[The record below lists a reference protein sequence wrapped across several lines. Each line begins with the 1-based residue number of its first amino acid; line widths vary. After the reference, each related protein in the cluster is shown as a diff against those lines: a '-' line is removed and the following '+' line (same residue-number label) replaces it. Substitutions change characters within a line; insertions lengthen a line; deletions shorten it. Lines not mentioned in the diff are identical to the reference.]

1 MPFGVFS
8 CSTHLPARLFH
19 KNPSKSQQNARP
31 GRFDFQ
37 YLCYNLGRQIF
48 PKTLGTQQNERGFT
62 YMIGTFDTK
71 TTDIR
76 YRDIAEYA
84 TMAMLVQIM
93 PDLKKQGI
101 AATPSLMQEF
111 RDKWTRDGV
120 PMDFTHM
127 KAKPSDF
134 IRLLRSTGAT
144 SFGKLDEYPS
154 LEKGVADM
162 WVKCKDEY
170 DMMAEQGNFLHTVTD
185 PDIRKNILDGAKE
198 PMRKAF
204 FIHKGQSARALNP
217 GEAVTFYDRT
227 NPDFS
232 YRAAVTAPKAER
244 NGFNKVDVAAP
255 NAEIPPEQEPIAGE
269 QLLGW
274 YGGTGDGG
282 QTYRGLSHILGA
294 YITKADAELVAKN
307 IDENQLFDSSLAEN
321 SVELLKHM
329 RSNGYDFSVRENGNP
344 NQIEVRMNAGENI
357 NVRIFDPEANGSYI
371 GRVYDAYNSYYFNVM
386 GSKSVKDSTKFQAAD
401 SIALLD
407 YVTGHKTGKVIKSVS
422 RDSSRVQL
430 DGVDRQKSLQVQPIP
445 GRYRS
450 LVFEGKDEAAEYIQT
465 AIAEAT
471 VIVND
476 EFKVEAMQALI
487 DEGLDNEDIM
497 ITGPEFQA
505 KLEELYSN
513 DDIIREAQERAA
525 IMALH
530 SEDGGL
536 EHLESVK
543 NSIVGDYENGFNPA
557 FVIDHMQQTGR
568 GNERDAMMSALKTV
582 QYDLDK
588 IKGHDF
594 SVNTMKERL
603 ITFDPES
610 AKGIDEI
617 DHPMLKQALKTVQG
631 TLKSGGFVGEEGKFG
646 TKPDVKIDENGV
658 IRWEGSRRTGS
669 KKQDQMWQTVSGEI
683 GQVMVPD
690 ENGVIA
696 TQFQGGGNYGIVP
709 GYTGYFSFE
718 GDYEDRMNR
727 FRAKGFEQHLN
738 EQLRAKV
745 THQMTRPF
753 YDSIQSIPSTLDASG
768 INGLYHG
775 DVYGKRIDLDFME
788 TNQLDAET
796 KKAILQTLSNRVRFD
811 NQFSDYA
818 TTSAETAANREF
830 GDDADESAF
839 SYWKVA
845 GETNMRVLNEDIENY
860 ADTTMT
866 GTGKTQGLIWY
877 LTDGAEVNKDGSVT
891 PSKGI
896 LQEDGTYAPDKT
908 ALQKLP
914 YFDKKSYNAWDR
926 NQMSSN
932 QLMTALRVDENV
944 NTALMSF
951 GGWTFDDSYA
961 VSKEFAERNKIF
973 GHKPN
978 QESMNVLEQVMR
990 DSALGEPTEQLD
1002 ALMQETGMV
1011 WSKEV
1016 IAEGRAVLE
1025 AHDGPTGMFDSN
1037 EFNTFLEEHGRF
1049 RPLQRGDKLSD
1060 FGGNKGTIGIVIDR
1074 HMDPEEAKAQGLDKE
1089 VRFMNANPDLD
1100 VVSAPYSMLSRHNAG
1115 VVKELMDG
1123 EVRDLVDPDT
1133 GETFEAAMGQ
1143 LNIIVTDM
1151 KVDDK
1156 THAYTREDVL
1166 EGKGR
1171 KASGQ
1176 LAWALQSKQANGIL
1190 DEIYGRND
1198 SAWSTYREYLIAT
1211 GLDMK
1216 ADGTIMKE
1224 YTPHADEQRHHFAHD
1239 SGLDSGEFL
1248 EQIKDQGGFLDV
1260 PFNVEF
1266 KNGKETDS
1274 IPVLSASLR
1283 QNVEL
1288 VDGSM
1293 RRSDFTN
1300 HYVNIYDAIGDYKA
1314 ADSDE
1319 AKEKAKAKAQDH
1331 FDKIQS
1337 TIIDRQFDGGHN
1349 GKHSFIRDKIM
1360 GKRMAHSAT
1369 GVAVVDPRLE
1379 IGQAGMNQDM
1389 MDALDAKEGDVVMA
1403 FRDPVWRDGAIRAMT
1418 VVKDES
1424 VHGIAINPIADKSHD
1439 MDFDGDTMGIM
1450 KFDSKA
1456 ANQDLV
1462 EKFSHWANMI
1472 DKGSGKDELYFQS
1485 GMDLA
1490 SAEAKAEKL
1499 GDDSPKKLYEKVKA
1513 NASST
1518 NPKVLK
1524 QAQRDLTEYS
1534 HKLFREHGFGG
1545 DFVSFKDNESVF
1557 NSFKQMVD
1565 NGAKGSPKKLE
1576 DYMQYHTGQ
1585 KTEHDAREIQYATGV
1600 KSDDTGLAGAFSQK
1614 LVSIMRNQDIT
1625 AALESMYPLTQGTLQ
1640 IKHDADHARTVNEI
1654 LTDDMNKTF
1663 RGKDANNP
1671 KRKLTPRSFK
1681 SQLSDILENKMKV
1694 DVNETFIDSVTE
1706 TLTRDGQIMPLK
1718 DAMAHKGSPMDR
1730 VAYGGGYE
1738 ELKKLAIRG
1747 ESLLEGEQ
1755 NKRFAPFSMREA
1767 TEQTKLVKRDTQR
1780 VVQPLPQPEKSAS
1793 VAQEESFE
1801 DAGIAL

>member
-1 MPFGVFS
+1 
-8 CSTHLPARLFH
+8 
-19 KNPSKSQQNARP
+19 
-31 GRFDFQ
+31 
-37 YLCYNLGRQIF
+37 
-48 PKTLGTQQNERGFT
+48 
-62 YMIGTFDTK
+62 MIGTFDK
-71 TTDIR
+71 QTTDTR

-84 TMAMLVQIM
+84 SMYMLAQTM

-101 AATPSLMQEF
+101 TVTPALMQEL
-111 RDKWTRDGV
+111 RDKWDRDGE

-127 KAKPSDF
+127 KARPSDF
-134 IRLLRSTGAT
+134 VRLLRSTGAT
-144 SFGKLDEYPS
+144 TFGPLDEYPT
-154 LEKGVADM
+154 LEDGVKNM
-162 WVKCKDEY
+162 WVKCRDEY
-170 DMMAEQGNFLHTVTD
+170 DKRAQEGNYLHVITD
-185 PDIRKNILDGAKE
+185 PAIRNNILSGSKE

-204 FIHKGQSARALNP
+204 FIHKGKSARELNP
-217 GEAVTFYDRT
+217 GDSVTFYDRNDEAFRFQAT
-227 NPDFS
+227 VTEATAEKEERAGFNQ
-232 YRAAVTAPKAER
+232 AAVQNP
-244 NGFNKVDVAAP
+244 NGSQKQSEPVSEDQTI
-255 NAEIPPEQEPIAGE
+255 IPGEP
-269 QLLGW
+269 LLGW
-274 YGGTGDGG
+274 YGGKLDGRD
-282 QTYRGLSHILGA
+282 YRGLSHYMGA
-294 YITKADAELVAKN
+294 YLTKADAELVAKN
-307 IDENQLFDSSLAEN
+307 IDANQLFDSELAEN

-329 RSNGYDFSVRENGNP
+329 RSNGYDFNVRENGNP

-357 NVRIFDPEANGSYI
+357 NVRVFDPEANGSYI
-371 GRVYDAYNSYYFNVM
+371 GRVYDAYNAYYFNVM
-386 GSKSVKDSTKFQAAD
+386 GSKAVKENTKFEAGD

-407 YVTGHKTGKVIKSVS
+407 YVTGNRTGKIVKSVS

-430 DGVDRQKSLQVQPIP
+430 DGVDRQKSLQVQPIK

-450 LVFEGKDEAAEYIQT
+450 IVFEGPTEAEEYIQT
-465 AIAEAT
+465 AIADAT
-471 VIVND
+471 AVVND
-476 EFKVEAMQALI
+476 EFKMEELQALI
-487 DEGLDNEDIM
+487 DSGLDNDDVL

-505 KLEELYSN
+505 ELEQLYSS

-525 IMALH
+525 RMAIH
-530 SEDGGL
+530 SEAGGL
-536 EHLESVK
+536 DFLETVRD
-543 NSIVGDYENGFNPA
+543 SIAGNYERGFNPA

-568 GNERDAMMSALKTV
+568 GNERDAMMAALKIV
-582 QYDLDK
+582 KYDLDK
-588 IKGHDF
+588 IQGNDF
-594 SVNTMKERL
+594 AVNAMKERL
-603 ITFDPES
+603 IAFNPET
-610 AKGIDEI
+610 AKSIDELE
-617 DHPMLKQALKTVQG
+617 HPMLKQALTTVQD
-631 TLKSGGFVGEEGKFG
+631 TLKSGGFVGEDGFG
-646 TKPDVKIDENGV
+646 SNPDVKIDENGI
-658 IRWEGSRRTGS
+658 IRWEGNRRTGS
-669 KKQDQMWQTVSGEI
+669 KKQDQMWEKINGEI

-696 TQFQGGGNYGIVP
+696 TQFQGGSNYGIVP

-718 GDYEDRMNR
+718 GDYDDRMNR
-727 FRAKGFEQHLN
+727 FRAKGFDQHLN

-753 YDSIQSIPSTLDASG
+753 DASLGTIPTVLDASG

-775 DVYGKRIDLDFME
+775 DVYGKRIELDFME
-788 TNQLDAET
+788 TNQLNEET
-796 KKAILQTLSNRVRFD
+796 KQAILKTLSSRVRFD

-818 TTSAETAANREF
+818 TTSAETAANRDYGNE
-830 GDDADESAF
+830 DDMSAF

-845 GETNMRVLNEDIENY
+845 GETNMRVLDKDIENY

-877 LTDGAEVNKDGSVT
+877 LTDGAEVNEDGSVT

-914 YFDKKSYNAWDR
+914 YFDKKSFNAWDR
-926 NQMSSN
+926 NQMAAN
-932 QLMTALRVDENV
+932 QLMTALKVDENV
-944 NTALMSF
+944 NTALMAF

-961 VSKEFAERNKIF
+961 VSKEFADRNKVF

-978 QESMNVLEQVMR
+978 ERSMF
-990 DSALGEPTEQLD
+990 QLD
-1002 ALMQETGMV
+1002 ETIRYLNDFENITKEEVLAGTGMM
-1011 WSKEV
+1011 WSDDVLKEGATLR
-1016 IAEGRAVLE
+1016 AETLAEDRTERAK
-1025 AHDGPTGMFDSN
+1025 ARDAYQS
-1037 EFNTFLEEHGRF
+1037 FLEEHGRF

-1074 HMDPEEAKAQGLDKE
+1074 HMNPDEAKRQGLDKE
-1089 VRFMNANPDLD
+1089 VRFMKANPDLD

-1123 EVRDLVDPDT
+1123 KTADLVDPDT
-1133 GETFEAAMGQ
+1133 GETFPSAMGQ

-1176 LAWALQSKQANGIL
+1176 LAWALQSKGANGIL

-1216 ADGTIMKE
+1216 ADGTILKG
-1224 YTPHADEQRHHFAHD
+1224 YTPHADEERHHFAHEAETD
-1239 SGLDSGEFL
+1239 SGAFLD
-1248 EQIKDQGGFLDV
+1248 QIKDQGGFLDV
-1260 PFNVEF
+1260 PFEMEF
-1266 KNGKETDS
+1266 KTGAKTNS

-1300 HYVNIYDAIGDYKA
+1300 HYANIYDAIGDYLA
-1314 ADSDE
+1314 ADTDE
-1319 AKEKAKAKAQDH
+1319 FKEKAQAKAQDH

-1360 GKRMAHSAT
+1360 GKRMTHSAT
-1369 GVAVVDPRLE
+1369 GVAVVDPRLN
-1379 IGQAGMNQDM
+1379 IGEAGMNQDM
-1389 MDALDAKEGDVVMA
+1389 MDALDAKEGDTVMM
-1403 FRDPVWRDGAIRAMT
+1403 FRDPVWRDGAIRAVK
-1418 VVKDES
+1418 VVKDDS
-1424 VHGIAINPIADKSHD
+1424 IHGVAFNPITDKSHD
-1439 MDFDGDTMGIM
+1439 GDFDGDSYGLI

-1456 ANQDLV
+1456 ANKDLV

-1472 DKGSGKDELYFQS
+1472 DKGPGKDELYFQT

-1499 GDDSPKKLYEKVKA
+1499 GDDTPKKLYKKA
-1513 NASST
+1513 QENAKSS
-1518 NPKVLK
+1518 NPKLLK
-1524 QAQRDLTEYS
+1524 QSQRDLNAYS

-1576 DYMQYHTGQ
+1576 DYQNYHTGK

-1663 RGKDANNP
+1663 RGKDVRKP
-1671 KRKLTPRSFK
+1671 KNKLTPNGFK
-1681 SQLSDILENKMKV
+1681 KQLSDIMENKMRV
-1694 DVNETFIDSVTE
+1694 DVNEKYIDAVTD
-1706 TLTRDGQIMPLK
+1706 TLTHNGQILPLK
-1718 DAMAHKGSPMDR
+1718 DAMAIKGSPMDR

-1738 ELKKLAIRG
+1738 ELKNLAEKG
-1747 ESLLEGEQ
+1747 ESLLQGEQ
-1755 NKRFAPFSMREA
+1755 NKRFAPFTMRAA
-1767 TEQTKLVKRDTQR
+1767 TEKTKLAKKDTQR
-1780 VVQPLPQPEKSAS
+1780 VVEQLKRPSEKTEGFDQSA
-1793 VAQEESFE
+1793 VVEE
-1801 DAGIAL
+1801 DAGVAL

>member
-1 MPFGVFS
+1 
-8 CSTHLPARLFH
+8 
-19 KNPSKSQQNARP
+19 
-31 GRFDFQ
+31 
-37 YLCYNLGRQIF
+37 
-48 PKTLGTQQNERGFT
+48 
-62 YMIGTFDTK
+62 MIGTVDK
-71 TTDIR
+71 QVTDIR

-84 TMAMLVQIM
+84 TMYMLAQTM

-101 AATPSLMQEF
+101 TVTPALMQEL
-111 RDKWTRDGV
+111 RDKWERDGA

-127 KAKPSDF
+127 KARPSDF
-134 IRLLRSTGAT
+134 VRLLRSTGAT
-144 SFGKLDEYPS
+144 SFGSLDEYPT
-154 LEKGVADM
+154 LEDAVKNM
-162 WVKCKDEY
+162 WTKCRDEY
-170 DMMAEQGNFLHTVTD
+170 DKQVQEGNYLHVITD
-185 PDIRKNILDGAKE
+185 PVIRANILDASDV

-204 FIHKGQSARALNP
+204 FVHKGKSARELNP
-217 GEAVTFYDRT
+217 GDATTLYDRNDT
-227 NPDFS
+227 TFTYLATVKDGTSGKKEREGFNQ
-232 YRAAVTAPKAER
+232 AAVVDPTGSQKPSGQNPAPE
-244 NGFNKVDVAAP
+244 NQ
-255 NAEIPPEQEPIAGE
+255 EIIPGE

-274 YGGTGDGG
+274 HGGEIDGRE
-282 QTYRGLSHILGA
+282 YRGLSHVMGA
-294 YITKADAELVAKN
+294 YLTKADAELVAKN
-307 IDENQLFDSSLAEN
+307 IDGNQLFDSEIAAN

-329 RSNGYDFSVRENGNP
+329 RSNGYDFNVRENGNP
-344 NQIEVRMNAGENI
+344 NQIEVRMSAGENI
-357 NVRIFDPEANGSYI
+357 NVRVFDPEANGSYI
-371 GRVYDAYNSYYFNVM
+371 GRVYDAYNAYYFNVM
-386 GSKSVKDSTKFQAAD
+386 GSKAVKDETKFEAGD

-407 YVTGHKTGKVIKSVS
+407 YVTGNRSGKVVKSVS
-422 RDSSRVQL
+422 RESSRIQL
-430 DGVDRQKSLQVQPIP
+430 DGVDRQKSLQVQPIK

-450 LVFEGKDEAAEYIQT
+450 LVFNGEVEAEEYIKT
-465 AIAEAT
+465 AIADAVRVVE
-471 VIVND
+471 D
-476 EFKVEAMQALI
+476 EFKLEALQELI
-487 DEGLDNEDIM
+487 DSGLDNEDVL

-505 KLEELYSN
+505 ELEQLYSN

-525 IMALH
+525 QMALH
-530 SEDGGL
+530 SEAGGR
-536 EHLESVK
+536 EFLESVRD
-543 NSIVGDYENGFNPA
+543 SVVGSYDTGFNPA

-568 GNERDAMMSALKTV
+568 GNERDAMMAALKTV
-582 QYDLDK
+582 KYDLDK
-588 IKGHDF
+588 IQGNDF
-594 SVNTMKERL
+594 AVNVMRERL
-603 ITFDPES
+603 IAFDPET
-610 AKGIDEI
+610 AKVADEI
-617 DHPMLKQALKTVQG
+617 THPMLKQALMTVQE
-631 TLKSGGFVGEEGKFG
+631 TLKSGGFVGEKGFG
-646 TKPDVKIDENGV
+646 SNPEVKIDENGI

-669 KKQDQMWQTVSGEI
+669 KKQDQMWEKINGEI

-696 TQFQGGGNYGIVP
+696 TKFQGGNNYGIVP
-709 GYTGYFSFE
+709 GYTGYFAFD
-718 GDYEDRMNR
+718 GDYDDRMKR
-727 FRAKGFEQHLN
+727 FRVKGFEQHLN
-738 EQLRAKV
+738 EQLRATV
-745 THQMTRPF
+745 THQMTRPL
-753 YDSIQSIPSTLDASG
+753 DPAIGTIPTVLDASG

-775 DVYGKRIDLDFME
+775 DVYGKRIELDFME
-788 TNQLDAET
+788 TNQLSDET

-818 TTSAETAANREF
+818 TTSAETAANREY
-830 GDDADESAF
+830 GNEDDTSAF

-845 GETNMRVLNEDIENY
+845 GETNMRVLGKDIENY

-877 LTDGAEVNKDGSVT
+877 LTDGAEVNQDGSVT
-891 PSKGI
+891 PSRGI
-896 LQEDGTYAPDKT
+896 LQEDGTYIPDKT

-914 YFDKKSYNAWDR
+914 YFDKKSFNAWDR

-932 QLMTALRVDENV
+932 QLMTALKVDENV
-944 NTALMSF
+944 NTALMAF

-961 VSKEFAERNKIF
+961 VSKEFADRNKVF
-973 GHKPN
+973 GHKSN
-978 QESMNVLEQVMR
+978 EESMRVLENVINHV
-990 DSALGEPTEQLD
+990 AEGGKKEEILNG
-1002 ALMQETGMV
+1002 TGML
-1011 WSKEV
+1011 WSDAV
-1016 IAEGRAVLE
+1016 IQEGIAARDAGLDVDVSYDAFIE
-1025 AHDGPTGMFDSN
+1025 T
-1037 EFNTFLEEHGRF
+1037 HGRF

-1074 HMDPEEAKAQGLDKE
+1074 HMDPSEAQKQGLDKE
-1089 VRFMNANPDLD
+1089 VRFMKANPELD

-1123 EVRDLVDPDT
+1123 KTADLVDPDT
-1133 GETFEAAMGQ
+1133 GEVFKSAMGQ

-1176 LAWALQSKQANGIL
+1176 LAWALQSKEANGIL

-1216 ADGTIMKE
+1216 ADGTIMQG
-1224 YTPHADEQRHHFAHD
+1224 YTPHADEERHHFAHD
-1239 SGLDSGEFL
+1239 PDMDSGEFL
-1248 EQIKDQGGFLDV
+1248 DQIKDQGGFLDV
-1260 PFNVEF
+1260 PFEVTF
-1266 KNGKETDS
+1266 KTGVATDS

-1300 HYVNIYDAIGDYKA
+1300 HYANIYEAIGDYA
-1314 ADSDE
+1314 VAETDE
-1319 AKEKAKAKAQDH
+1319 AKQKAQAKAQDH

-1337 TIIDRQFDGGHN
+1337 TIIDRQFNGGHN

-1360 GKRMAHSAT
+1360 GKRMSHSAT
-1369 GVAVVDPRLE
+1369 GVAVVDPRLN
-1379 IGQAGMNQDM
+1379 IGEAGMNQDM
-1389 MDALDAKEGDVVMA
+1389 MDALDAKEGDTVMM
-1403 FRDPVWRDGAIRAMT
+1403 FRDPVWRDGAIRAVK
-1418 VVKDES
+1418 VVKDDS
-1424 VHGIAINPIADKSHD
+1424 VHGVAFNPITDKSHD
-1439 MDFDGDTMGIM
+1439 GDFDGDSYGLI

-1456 ANQDLV
+1456 ANRDLV

-1472 DKGSGKDELYFQS
+1472 DKGSGKDELYFQT

-1499 GDDSPKKLYEKVKA
+1499 GDDTPKKLYEKAQK
-1513 NASST
+1513 NAKST
-1518 NPKVLK
+1518 NPKLLK
-1524 QAQRDLTEYS
+1524 QSQRDLNAYS

-1545 DFVSFKDNESVF
+1545 DFVSFKDDASVF
-1557 NSFKQMVD
+1557 DSFKQMVD

-1576 DYMQYHTGQ
+1576 DYQNYHTGK

-1640 IKHDADHARTVNEI
+1640 IKHDANHARTVNEI

-1663 RGKDANNP
+1663 RGKDLKNS
-1671 KRKLTPRSFK
+1671 KRQLTPHMFK
-1681 SQLSDILENKMKV
+1681 EQLSDIMENKMKV
-1694 DVNETFIDSVTE
+1694 DVNEKYITAVTD
-1706 TLTRDGQIMPLK
+1706 TLTHNGQILPLK
-1718 DAMAHKGSPMDR
+1718 DAMAIKGSPMDR

-1738 ELKKLAIRG
+1738 ELINLAKNG
-1747 ESLLEGEQ
+1747 ESLLQGEQ

-1767 TEQTKLVKRDTQR
+1767 TDQTKLAKKDTQR
-1780 VVQPLPQPEKSAS
+1780 VVTPLRGVEKSEGFEQAAS
-1793 VAQEESFE
+1793 VEE

>member
-1 MPFGVFS
+1 
-8 CSTHLPARLFH
+8 
-19 KNPSKSQQNARP
+19 
-31 GRFDFQ
+31 
-37 YLCYNLGRQIF
+37 
-48 PKTLGTQQNERGFT
+48 
-62 YMIGTFDTK
+62 MIGTFNET
-71 TTDIR
+71 TTDTR

-84 TMAMLVQIM
+84 TMVMLTHVM

-101 AATPSLMQEF
+101 TVTPSLMQEF
-111 RDKWTRDGV
+111 RDKWQRDGA

-134 IRLLRSTGAT
+134 VRLLRSTGAT
-144 SFGKLDEYPS
+144 SFGKLDAYPT
-154 LEKGVADM
+154 LEKAVADT
-162 WVKCKDEY
+162 WVKSREEY
-170 DMMAEQGNFLHTVTD
+170 DKFVQDGNYLHVITD
-185 PDIRKNILDGAKE
+185 PDIRANILNQTKE

-204 FIHKGQSARALNP
+204 FVHKGRSARALNP

-227 NPDFS
+227 DESFS
-232 YRAAVTAPKAER
+232 YEATVAEAKAESKQT
-244 NGFNKVDVAAP
+244 GFGGAPVSNPNQKENPGAPAEQETQQVDVSD
-255 NAEIPPEQEPIAGE
+255 EV
-269 QLLGW
+269 LLGW
-274 YGGTGDGG
+274 HGGTVDGRE
-282 QTYRGLSHILGA
+282 YRGLSHIMGA
-294 YITKADAELVAKN
+294 YLTKADAELVAKN
-307 IDENQLFDSSLAEN
+307 IDSNQRFDSELAWN

-329 RSNGYDFSVRENGNP
+329 RSNGYDFNVRENGNP

-357 NVRIFDPEANGSYI
+357 NVRVFDPEANGSYI
-371 GRVYDAYNSYYFNVM
+371 GRVYDAYNAYYFNVK
-386 GSKSVKDSTKFQAAD
+386 GSKAVKDSTKFEASD

-407 YVTGHKTGKVIKSVS
+407 YVTGNRTGKVSKSVS
-422 RDSSRVQL
+422 RESSIVQL
-430 DGVDRQKSLQVQPIP
+430 NGVDRRKSLQVQPIK

-450 LVFEGKDEAAEYIQT
+450 LVFSGETEAREYIQT
-465 AIAEAT
+465 AIEDAT
-471 VIVND
+471 AVVNG
-476 EFKVEAMQALI
+476 EFRTEELQALI
-487 DEGLDNEDIM
+487 DTGLDNEDVL

-505 KLEELYSN
+505 ELEQLYSN
-513 DDIIREAQERAA
+513 DDVIREAQERATR
-525 IMALH
+525 MALH

-536 EHLESVK
+536 DYLKSVRD
-543 NSIVGDYENGFNPA
+543 SIVGDYEGGFNPA
-557 FVIDHMQQTGR
+557 FVIDHMQQTVR
-568 GNERDAMMSALKTV
+568 GNERDAMMAALKTV
-582 QYDLDK
+582 KYDLEK
-588 IKGHDF
+588 IRGNDF
-594 SVNTMKERL
+594 AVNAMKERL
-603 ITFDPES
+603 IAFDPET
-610 AKGIDEI
+610 AKSIGEI
-617 DHPMLKQALKTVQG
+617 DHPMLKQALTTVQE
-631 TLKSGGFVGEEGKFG
+631 TLKSGGFVGENGFG
-646 TKPDVKIDENGV
+646 SDPDVKIDQNGV
-658 IRWEGSRRTGS
+658 IRWEANRRTGS
-669 KKQDQMWQTVSGEI
+669 KKEDQMWQKINGEI

-690 ENGVIA
+690 EFGVIA
-696 TQFQGGGNYGIVP
+696 TKFQGGNDYGIVP
-709 GYTGYFSFE
+709 GYTGYFSFD
-718 GDYEDRMNR
+718 GDYDDRMKR
-727 FRAKGFEQHLN
+727 FRVKGFEQHLN

-745 THQMTRPF
+745 THQMTRPL
-753 YDSIQSIPSTLDASG
+753 DPSINTIPTVLDASG

-775 DVYGKRIDLDFME
+775 DVYGKRIELDFME
-788 TNQLDAET
+788 TNQLNHNT
-796 KKAILQTLSNRVRFD
+796 KTAILQTLSNRVRFD

-818 TTSAETAANREF
+818 TTSAETAANREY
-830 GDDADESAF
+830 GNEDDVSAF

-845 GETNMRVLNEDIENY
+845 GETNMRVLDKDIENY

-932 QLMTALRVDENV
+932 QLMTALKVDENV
-944 NTALMSF
+944 HTALMSF

-961 VSKEFAERNKIF
+961 VSKEFAERNRVF
-973 GHKPN
+973 GSEPN
-978 QESMNVLEQVMR
+978 DRSMH
-990 DSALGEPTEQLD
+990 QLD
-1002 ALMQETGMV
+1002 EVLRYLDEYENITKEEVLYGTGMM
-1011 WSKEV
+1011 WSDDVLKEGGTLRQNCL
-1016 IAEGRAVLE
+1016 AEDRTERANARE
-1025 AHDGPTGMFDSN
+1025 AYQA
-1037 EFNTFLEEHGRF
+1037 FLEEHGRF

-1074 HMDPEEAKAQGLDKE
+1074 HMKLEEAEKQGLDKE
-1089 VRFMNANPDLD
+1089 VRFMRANPKLD

-1123 EVRDLVDPDT
+1123 EVQDLVDPDT
-1133 GETFEAAMGQ
+1133 GEVFKGAMGR

-1176 LAWALQSKQANGIL
+1176 LAWALQSKGANGIL

-1198 SAWSTYREYLIAT
+1198 AAWSTYREYLIAT

-1216 ADGTIMKE
+1216 ADGTILNG
-1224 YTPHADEQRHHFAHD
+1224 YTPHAGEERNHFSHE
-1239 SGLDSGEFL
+1239 SNVESSEFL
-1248 EQIKDQGGFLDV
+1248 EQIKNQGGFLDV
-1260 PFNVEF
+1260 PFEMEF
-1266 KNGKETDS
+1266 KTGEKTES

-1300 HYVNIYDAIGDYKA
+1300 HYANIYDAIGEYKA
-1314 ADSDE
+1314 ADTDE
-1319 AKEKAKAKAQDH
+1319 FREKAKAKAQDH
-1331 FDKIQS
+1331 FDKIQA

-1360 GKRMAHSAT
+1360 GKRMNHSAT
-1369 GVAVVDPRLE
+1369 GVAIVDPRLD
-1379 IGQAGMNQDM
+1379 IGQAGMNQAM

-1418 VVKDES
+1418 VVRDDS

-1450 KFDSKA
+1450 KFDSDA
-1456 ANQDLV
+1456 ANKDLV

-1472 DKGSGKDELYFQS
+1472 DKGSGKDELYFQT

-1490 SAEAKAEKL
+1490 SAEARAEKL
-1499 GDDSPKKLYEKVKA
+1499 GDDVPKKLYEKAQK
-1513 NASST
+1513 NAKST
-1518 NPKVLK
+1518 NPRLLK
-1524 QAQRDLTEYS
+1524 QTQRDLNDYS

-1545 DFVSFKDNESVF
+1545 DYVSFESDETVF
-1557 NSFKQMVD
+1557 ASFKQMVD

-1576 DYMQYHTGQ
+1576 DYKNYHTGK
-1585 KTEHDAREIQYATGV
+1585 KTQHDAREIQYATGV

-1663 RGKDANNP
+1663 RGKDAKKP
-1671 KRKLTPRSFK
+1671 KRKLTPNTFK
-1681 SQLSDILENKMKV
+1681 AQLTDIMENKMKV
-1694 DVNETFIDSVTE
+1694 SVNETYIQAVTD
-1706 TLTRDGQIMPLK
+1706 TLTHNGQILSLK
-1718 DAMAHKGSPMDR
+1718 DTMAIKGSPMDR

-1738 ELKKLAIRG
+1738 ELKNLAKNK
-1747 ESLLEGEQ
+1747 ESLLTGEQ
-1755 NKRFAPFSMREA
+1755 NRRFAPFSMRDADEK
-1767 TEQTKLVKRDTQR
+1767 TKLAKKDTQR
-1780 VVQPLPQPEKSAS
+1780 VVKPMVKTPEKTEGLEQSAPLI
-1793 VAQEESFE
+1793 EE

>member
-1 MPFGVFS
+1 M
-8 CSTHLPARLFH
+8 
-19 KNPSKSQQNARP
+19 
-31 GRFDFQ
+31 
-37 YLCYNLGRQIF
+37 
-48 PKTLGTQQNERGFT
+48 LGT
-62 YMIGTFDTK
+62 YDKK
-71 TTDIR
+71 TTDTR

-84 TMAMLVQIM
+84 TMVMLSQTM
-93 PDLKKQGI
+93 PDLKKQDVRV
-101 AATPSLMQEF
+101 TPSLMQEF
-111 RDKWTRDGV
+111 RDKWERDGE

-134 IRLLRSTGAT
+134 VKLLRSTGAT
-144 SFGKLDEYPS
+144 SFGKLDEAES
-154 LEKGVADM
+154 LEKGVAEM
-162 WVKCKDEY
+162 WMTCRDDY
-170 DMMAEQGNFLHTVTD
+170 DKQAAEGNYLHVVTD
-185 PDIRKNILDGAKE
+185 PVLRQNILNEANE

-204 FIHKGQSARALNP
+204 FVHKGKSARELNP
-217 GEAVTFYDRT
+217 GDTATFYDRK
-227 NPDFS
+227 NADFS
-232 YRAAVTAPKAER
+232 YQATVTPNQNER
-244 NGFNKVDVAAP
+244 NGFNQADVANP
-255 NAEIPPEQEPIAGE
+255 NVTTTPQESSEGAVTENQTAVINE

-274 YGGTGDGG
+274 HGGTFDG
-282 QTYRGLSHILGA
+282 QEYRGLSHVMGA
-294 YITKADAELVAKN
+294 YLTKADAEIVAKN
-307 IDENQLFDSSLAEN
+307 IDGDRLFDAGLAEN
-321 SVELLKHM
+321 SVELLRHM
-329 RSNGYDFSVRENGNP
+329 RSNGYDFNVRENGNP
-344 NQIEVRMNAGENI
+344 NQIEARLNAGDNI
-357 NVRIFDPEANGSYI
+357 NLRIFDEEANGSYI
-371 GRVYDAYNSYYFNVM
+371 GRVYDGNQYYFNVR
-386 GSKSVKDSTKFQAAD
+386 GAKNVKDNVKFEASD

-407 YVTGHKTGKVIKSVS
+407 YVTGNRTGKVTKALTG
-422 RDSSRVQL
+422 DSSRVQL
-430 DGVDRQKSLQVQPIP
+430 QGVDHQKSLQVQPTK
-445 GRYRS
+445 GRYRA
-450 LVFEGKDEAAEYIQT
+450 LVFEGATDAEEYIQT
-465 AIAEAT
+465 AISDAQA
-471 VIVND
+471 VVND
-476 EFKVEAMQALI
+476 EFKTEELQALI
-487 DEGLDNEDIM
+487 DSGLDNDDVL

-505 KLEELYSN
+505 ELEMLYSN
-513 DDIIREAQERAA
+513 DEIIREAQERAA
-525 IMALH
+525 GMALH

-536 EHLESVK
+536 EHLQSVRD
-543 NSIVGDYENGFNPA
+543 SIVGDYENGFNPA

-568 GNERDAMMSALKTV
+568 GNERDAMMAALKTV
-582 QYDLDK
+582 KYDLNQ
-588 IKGHDF
+588 IKGNDF
-594 SVNTMKERL
+594 AVNAMKERL
-603 ITFDPES
+603 IAFNPES
-610 AKGIDEI
+610 AKSIDEI
-617 DHPMLKQALKTVQG
+617 DHPMLKQALTTVQD
-631 TLKSGGFVGEEGKFG
+631 TLKSGGFVGEDGFG
-646 TKPDVKIDENGV
+646 SNPDVKIDENGV
-658 IRWEGSRRTGS
+658 IRWEANRRTGS
-669 KKQDQMWQTVSGEI
+669 KKKEKMWQTINGEI

-690 ENGVIA
+690 ENGIIK
-696 TQFQGGGNYGIVP
+696 TQFQGDNNYGIVP

-718 GDYEDRMNR
+718 GDYEDRMSR
-727 FRAKGFEQHLN
+727 FRAKGFDQHLN

-745 THQMTRPF
+745 TNQMTRPF
-753 YDSIQSIPSTLDASG
+753 DETLGTIPTALDASG

-775 DVYGKRIDLDFME
+775 DVYGKRIELDFME
-788 TNQLDAET
+788 TNQLDEET
-796 KKAILQTLSNRVRFD
+796 KRAILQTLSSRVRFD

-818 TTSAETAANREF
+818 TTSAETAANREYNN
-830 GDDADESAF
+830 DMDASAF

-845 GETNMRVLNEDIENY
+845 GETNMRVLDKDIENY
-860 ADTTMT
+860 ADVTMT

-896 LQEDGTYAPDKT
+896 LQEDGTYTPDKT

-914 YFDKKSYNAWDR
+914 YFDKKSFNAWDR
-926 NQMSSN
+926 NQMASN
-932 QLMTALRVDENV
+932 QLMTALKVDENV
-944 NTALMSF
+944 NTALMAF

-961 VSKEFAERNKIF
+961 VSKEFADRNKVF

-978 QESMNVLEQVMR
+978 EESMQVLEDVI
-990 DSALGEPTEQLD
+990 DHVSNGGDKADILNG
-1002 ALMQETGMV
+1002 TGML
-1011 WSKEV
+1011 WSDEV
-1016 IAEGRAVLE
+1016 IQEGLAARE
-1025 AHDGPTGMFDSN
+1025 AGLDEDVSYDAFIEAN
-1037 EFNTFLEEHGRF
+1037 GRF

-1074 HMDPEEAKAQGLDKE
+1074 NMNPEQAKAEGLDKE
-1089 VRFMNANPDLD
+1089 VRFMKANPDLD

-1123 EVRDLVDPDT
+1123 ETKDLVDPDT
-1133 GETFEAAMGQ
+1133 GETFKSAMGQ

-1176 LAWALQSKQANGIL
+1176 LAWALQSKEANGIL

-1198 SAWSTYREYLIAT
+1198 AAWSTYREYLIAT

-1216 ADGTIMKE
+1216 ADGTIVNQ
-1224 YTPHADEQRHHFAHD
+1224 YTPHADEERNHFMYD
-1239 SGLDSGEFL
+1239 PEIESSEFL
-1248 EQIKDQGGFLDV
+1248 DNIKDAGGFLDI
-1260 PFNVEF
+1260 PFDVSFGNSKSTREL
-1266 KNGKETDS
+1266 
-1274 IPVLSASLR
+1274 PVLSGSLR

-1300 HYVNIYDAIGDYKA
+1300 HYANIYEAVGEYHGA
-1314 ADSDE
+1314 ESDE
-1319 AKEKAKAKAQDH
+1319 AREKAQAKAQDH

-1360 GKRMAHSAT
+1360 GKRMNHSAT
-1369 GVAVVDPRLE
+1369 GVAIVDPRLD
-1379 IGQAGMNQDM
+1379 IGEAGMNQDM

-1418 VVKDES
+1418 VKKDDS

-1450 KFDSKA
+1450 KFDSKQ
-1456 ANQDLV
+1456 ANKDLV

-1472 DKGSGKDELYFQS
+1472 DKGSGKDELYFQT

-1499 GDDSPKKLYEKVKA
+1499 GDDSPKKLYEKAQK
-1513 NASST
+1513 NAKSS
-1518 NPKVLK
+1518 NPKLLK
-1524 QAQRDLTEYS
+1524 QSQRDLNAYS

-1545 DFVSFKDNESVF
+1545 DFVSFENDESVF

-1576 DYMQYHTGQ
+1576 DYKNYHTGK

-1614 LVSIMRNQDIT
+1614 LVSIMRNQNIT

-1663 RGKDANNP
+1663 RGKDSKNS
-1671 KRKLTPRSFK
+1671 KRQLTPGTFK
-1681 SQLSDILENKMKV
+1681 AQLSDIMENKMRV
-1694 DVNETFIDSVTE
+1694 DVNEEYIEAVTE
-1706 TLTRDGQIMPLK
+1706 TLTHNGQIIPLK
-1718 DAMAHKGSPMDR
+1718 DAMKLKGSPMDR

-1738 ELKKLAIRG
+1738 ELKFLAVNE
-1747 ESLLEGEQ
+1747 ESLLTGEQ

-1767 TEQTKLVKRDTQR
+1767 TEETKLAKKDTQR
-1780 VVQPLPQPEKSAS
+1780 IIEPAPVEPEKDRDSL
-1793 VAQEESFE
+1793 VVPEEE
-1801 DAGIAL
+1801 EAGMAL

>member
-1 MPFGVFS
+1 M
-8 CSTHLPARLFH
+8 L
-19 KNPSKSQQNARP
+19 
-31 GRFDFQ
+31 
-37 YLCYNLGRQIF
+37 
-48 PKTLGTQQNERGFT
+48 
-62 YMIGTFDTK
+62 GTFDK
-71 TTDIR
+71 QTTDTR

-84 TMAMLVQIM
+84 TMVMLAQTM

-101 AATPSLMQEF
+101 TVTPALMQEF
-111 RDKWTRDGV
+111 RDKWERDGKS
-120 PMDFTHM
+120 MDFTHM
-127 KAKPSDF
+127 KARPSDF
-134 IRLLRSTGAT
+134 VRLLRSTGAT
-144 SFGKLDEYPS
+144 SFGSLDDYPTLDE
-154 LEKGVADM
+154 GVKSM
-162 WVKCKDEY
+162 WAKCREDY
-170 DMMAEQGNFLHTVTD
+170 DKHAQDGNYLHTVTD
-185 PDIRKNILDGAKE
+185 PVIRSNILNAAKE

-204 FIHKGQSARALNP
+204 FIHRGKSARELSP
-217 GEAVTFYDRT
+217 GDAATFYDR
-227 NPDFS
+227 NNADFT
-232 YRAAVTAPKAER
+232 YQVTVAGEKER
-244 NGFNKVDVAAP
+244 EGFNKAGISSPGAVNKIQGSAQTSQ
-255 NAEIPPEQEPIAGE
+255 NKPEPEEPDYVPGE
-269 QLLGW
+269 PLLGW
-274 YGGTGDGG
+274 HGG
-282 QTYRGLSHILGA
+282 QFEGREYRGLSHIIGA
-294 YITKADAELVAKN
+294 YLTKADAELVAKN
-307 IDENQLFDSSLAEN
+307 IDTNQLFDSELAEN
-321 SVELLKHM
+321 SMELLKHM
-329 RSNGYDFSVRENGNP
+329 RSNGYDFNVRENGNP

-357 NVRIFDPEANGSYI
+357 NVRVFDPEANGSYI
-371 GRVYDAYNSYYFNVM
+371 GRVYDAYNAYYFNVM
-386 GSKSVKDSTKFQAAD
+386 GSKSVKENTKFEASD

-407 YVTGHKTGKVIKSVS
+407 YVTGHKTGKVVKSVS

-430 DGVDRQKSLQVQPIP
+430 DGVARQKSLQVQPIK

-450 LVFEGKDEAAEYIQT
+450 LVFYGEAEAKEYIDT
-465 AIAEAT
+465 AIEDAIA
-471 VIVND
+471 VVND
-476 EFKVEAMQALI
+476 EFKTEELQALL
-487 DEGLDNEDIM
+487 DAGLDNEDVL

-505 KLEELYSN
+505 ELEQLYSN
-513 DDIIREAQERAA
+513 DEVIREAQERAA
-525 IMALH
+525 QMAVH
-530 SEDGGL
+530 SQDGGL
-536 EHLESVK
+536 EYLTLVK
-543 NSIVGDYENGFNPA
+543 DSIVGDYEKGFNPA

-568 GNERDAMMSALKTV
+568 GNERDAMMTALKTV
-582 QYDLDK
+582 NYDLDK
-588 IKGHDF
+588 IKGNDF
-594 SVNTMKERL
+594 AVNAMKERL
-603 ITFDPES
+603 IKFDPES
-610 AKGIDEI
+610 AKSIDEI
-617 DHPMLKQALKTVQG
+617 DHPMLKQALTTVQD
-631 TLKSGGFVGEEGKFG
+631 TLKSGGFVGEDGFG
-646 TKPDVKIDENGV
+646 SDPDVSIDENGV
-658 IRWEGSRRTGS
+658 IRWEAKRRTGS
-669 KKQDQMWQTVSGEI
+669 KKKDQMWQKVNGEI

-690 ENGVIA
+690 ENGIIA
-696 TQFQGGGNYGIVP
+696 TKFQGGNNYGIVP

-718 GDYEDRMNR
+718 GDYDNRMDR
-727 FRAKGFEQHLN
+727 FRVKGFEQHLN

-753 YDSIQSIPSTLDASG
+753 DNSIGTVPTVLDASG

-775 DVYGKRIDLDFME
+775 DVYGKRIELDFME
-788 TNQLDAET
+788 TNQLNHDT
-796 KKAILQTLSNRVRFD
+796 KSAILQTLSNRVRFD

-818 TTSAETAANREF
+818 TTRAETAANREY
-830 GDDADESAF
+830 GNEDDTSAF

-845 GETNMRVLNEDIENY
+845 GETNMRVLNKDIENY

-877 LTDGAEVNKDGSVT
+877 LTDGAEVNEDGSVT

-896 LQEDGTYAPDKT
+896 LQKDGTYTPDKT

-914 YFDKKSYNAWDR
+914 YFDKKSFNAWDR
-926 NQMSSN
+926 NQMAAN
-932 QLMTALRVDENV
+932 QLMTALKVDENV

-961 VSKEFAERNKIF
+961 ISKEFAERNKVF

-978 QESMNVLEQVMR
+978 EESMEMLDRIFSQQDAGLMSLEQGQQFAKDAGMLWSQEVLEEGYSIYSDFYTS
-990 DSALGEPTEQLD
+990 DSREDRERLRYQLNNF
-1002 ALMQETGMV
+1002 
-1011 WSKEV
+1011 K
-1016 IAEGRAVLE
+1016 
-1025 AHDGPTGMFDSN
+1025 
-1037 EFNTFLEEHGRF
+1037 EEHGCF

-1074 HMDPEEAKAQGLDKE
+1074 HMDLDEAKKQGLDKE
-1089 VRFMNANPDLD
+1089 VRFMKANPELD

-1123 EVRDLVDPDT
+1123 EIANLVDPDT

-1176 LAWALQSKQANGIL
+1176 LAWALQSKEANGIL

-1216 ADGTIMKE
+1216 ADGTIMKG
-1224 YTPHADEQRHHFAHD
+1224 YTPHADEDRHHFTFDPETD
-1239 SGLDSGEFL
+1239 SGAFLD
-1248 EQIKDQGGFLDV
+1248 QIKDQGGFLDV
-1260 PFNVEF
+1260 PFDITF
-1266 KNGKETDS
+1266 KTGQKTDS

-1300 HYVNIYDAIGDYKA
+1300 HYANIYEAIGDYHA
-1314 ADSDE
+1314 ADTDE
-1319 AKEKAKAKAQDH
+1319 AKEKAQAKAQDH

-1349 GKHSFIRDKIM
+1349 GKHSFLRDKIM
-1360 GKRMAHSAT
+1360 GKRMNHSAT
-1369 GVAVVDPRLE
+1369 GVAVVDPRLD

-1418 VVKDES
+1418 VKKDDS

-1456 ANQDLV
+1456 ANRDLV
-1462 EKFSHWANMI
+1462 NKFSHWANMI
-1472 DKGSGKDELYFQS
+1472 DKGSGKDELYYQT

-1499 GDDSPKKLYEKVKA
+1499 GDDSPKKLYEKAQK
-1513 NASST
+1513 NAKST
-1518 NPKVLK
+1518 NPKLLK
-1524 QAQRDLTEYS
+1524 QSQRDLNEYS

-1545 DFVSFKDNESVF
+1545 DFVSFKDDKAVFESF
-1557 NSFKQMVD
+1557 GQMVE
-1565 NGAKGSPKKLE
+1565 NGAKGSPKKLDE
-1576 DYMQYHTGQ
+1576 YKNYHNGK
-1585 KTEHDAREIQYATGV
+1585 KTANDARDIQYATGV

-1614 LVSIMRNQDIT
+1614 LVSVMRNQNIT

-1640 IKHDADHARTVNEI
+1640 IKHDPVHAKTVNKL

-1663 RGKDANNP
+1663 RGKDMYNP
-1671 KRKLTPRSFK
+1671 KRGLSPNGFKKQLTK
-1681 SQLSDILENKMKV
+1681 IMEEDMKV
-1694 DVNETFIDSVTE
+1694 DVAEEHIDAVTE
-1706 TLTRDGQIMPLK
+1706 TLTHNGQIVPLK
-1718 DAMAHKGSPMDR
+1718 DAMTLKSSPMDR

-1738 ELKKLAIRG
+1738 ELKRLAKNG

-1755 NKRFAPFSMREA
+1755 NKRFAPFMMREA
-1767 TEQTKLVKRDTQR
+1767 TEQTKLAKKDTQR
-1780 VVQPLPQPEKSAS
+1780 VVEQLVQPSEKGLEQEAS
-1793 VAQEESFE
+1793 PLTPVEE
-1801 DAGIAL
+1801 DTGIAL

>member
-1 MPFGVFS
+1 
-8 CSTHLPARLFH
+8 
-19 KNPSKSQQNARP
+19 
-31 GRFDFQ
+31 
-37 YLCYNLGRQIF
+37 
-48 PKTLGTQQNERGFT
+48 
-62 YMIGTFDTK
+62 MIGTFDK
-71 TTDIR
+71 QTTDTR

-84 TMAMLVQIM
+84 SMYMLAQTM
-93 PDLKKQGI
+93 PDLKKQGVTV
-101 AATPSLMQEF
+101 TPALMQEL
-111 RDKWTRDGV
+111 RDKWDRDGE

-127 KAKPSDF
+127 KARPSDF
-134 IRLLRSTGAT
+134 VRLLRSTGAT
-144 SFGKLDEYPS
+144 TFGSLDEFPT
-154 LEKGVADM
+154 LEDGVKNM
-162 WVKCKDEY
+162 WVKCRDEY
-170 DMMAEQGNFLHTVTD
+170 DKRAQEGNYLHVITD
-185 PDIRKNILDGAKE
+185 PAIRDNILSGSNE

-204 FIHKGQSARALNP
+204 FIHKGKSARELNP
-217 GEAVTFYDRT
+217 GDSVTFYDRNDDAFRFHGT
-227 NPDFS
+227 VTEAIAEKKERVGFNQ
-232 YRAAVTAPKAER
+232 AAVPDPSGSQKQSEPVAET
-244 NGFNKVDVAAP
+244 GAIK
-255 NAEIPPEQEPIAGE
+255 GE

-274 YGGTGDGG
+274 NGGTVEG
-282 QTYRGLSHILGA
+282 QEYRGLSHYMGA
-294 YITKADAELVAKN
+294 YLTKADADLVAKN
-307 IDENQLFDSSLAEN
+307 IDSTQLFDSEIAEN

-329 RSNGYDFSVRENGNP
+329 RSNGYDFNVRENGNP

-357 NVRIFDPEANGSYI
+357 NVRVFDPEANGSYI
-371 GRVYDAYNSYYFNVM
+371 GRVYDAYNAYYFNVM
-386 GSKSVKDSTKFQAAD
+386 GSKAVKDNTKFEAGD

-407 YVTGHKTGKVIKSVS
+407 YVTGNRSGKIVKSVS

-430 DGVDRQKSLQVQPIP
+430 SGVDRQKSLQVQPIK

-450 LVFEGKDEAAEYIQT
+450 IVFDGPTEAEEYIQT
-465 AIAEAT
+465 AIADAT
-471 VIVND
+471 AVVSD
-476 EFKVEAMQALI
+476 EFKLDELQALI
-487 DEGLDNEDIM
+487 DSGLDNDDVL

-505 KLEELYSN
+505 ELEKLYST

-525 IMALH
+525 SMAIH
-530 SEDGGL
+530 SDDGGIA
-536 EHLESVK
+536 HMTAVK
-543 NSIVGDYENGFNPA
+543 DSIAGNYEQGFNPA

-568 GNERDAMMSALKTV
+568 GNERDAMMAALKIV
-582 QYDLDK
+582 KYDLAK
-588 IKGHDF
+588 IQGNDF
-594 SVNTMKERL
+594 AVNAMKERL
-603 ITFDPES
+603 IAFDPETARS
-610 AKGIDEI
+610 IDELE
-617 DHPMLKQALKTVQG
+617 HPMLKQALTTVQD
-631 TLKSGGFVGEEGKFG
+631 TLKSGGFVGEEGFG
-646 TKPDVKIDENGV
+646 SNPDVKIDENGI
-658 IRWEGSRRTGS
+658 IRWEGNRRTGS
-669 KKQDQMWQTVSGEI
+669 KKQDQMWEKINGEI

-696 TQFQGGGNYGIVP
+696 TKFQGGSNYGIVP

-718 GDYEDRMNR
+718 GDYENRMNR
-727 FRAKGFEQHLN
+727 FRAKGFDQHLN

-753 YDSIQSIPSTLDASG
+753 DASLGTIPTVLDASG

-775 DVYGKRIDLDFME
+775 DVYGKRIELDFME
-788 TNQLDAET
+788 TNQLDEET
-796 KKAILQTLSNRVRFD
+796 KHAILKTLSSRVRFD

-818 TTSAETAANREF
+818 TTSAETAANRDYGNE
-830 GDDADESAF
+830 DDTSAF
-839 SYWKVA
+839 SYWKAA
-845 GETNMRVLNEDIENY
+845 GETNMRVLNKDIENY

-877 LTDGAEVNKDGSVT
+877 LTDGAEVNEDGSVT

-896 LQEDGTYAPDKT
+896 LQEDGSYAPDKT

-914 YFDKKSYNAWDR
+914 YFDKKSFNAWDR
-926 NQMSSN
+926 NQMASN
-932 QLMTALRVDENV
+932 QLMTALKVDENV

-961 VSKEFAERNKIF
+961 VSREFANRNKVF

-978 QESMNVLEQVMR
+978 DRSMY
-990 DSALGEPTEQLD
+990 QLD
-1002 ALMQETGMV
+1002 ETIRYLNDFENITKEEVLAGTGMM
-1011 WSKEV
+1011 WSDDV
-1016 IAEGRAVLE
+1016 LAQGAALRAETLAEDQTERATARAAYE
-1025 AHDGPTGMFDSN
+1025 S
-1037 EFNTFLEEHGRF
+1037 FLEEHGRF

-1074 HMDPEEAKAQGLDKE
+1074 YMNPEEAKKQGLDKE
-1089 VRFMNANPDLD
+1089 VRFMQANPSLD

-1115 VVKELMDG
+1115 VVRELMDG
-1123 EVRDLVDPDT
+1123 KTADLVDPDT
-1133 GETFEAAMGQ
+1133 GETFPSAMGQ

-1176 LAWALQSKQANGIL
+1176 LAWALQSKGANGIL

-1216 ADGTIMKE
+1216 PDGTIMKG
-1224 YTPHADEQRHHFAHD
+1224 YVPHADEERHHFAHEAETD
-1239 SGLDSGEFL
+1239 SGAFLD
-1248 EQIKDQGGFLDV
+1248 QIKDQGGFLDV
-1260 PFNVEF
+1260 PFEMEF
-1266 KNGKETDS
+1266 KTGEKTNS

-1300 HYVNIYDAIGDYKA
+1300 HYSNIYDAIGDYLA
-1314 ADSDE
+1314 ADTDE
-1319 AKEKAKAKAQDH
+1319 FKEKAQAKAQDH

-1369 GVAVVDPRLE
+1369 GVAVVDPRLN
-1379 IGQAGMNQDM
+1379 IGEAGMNQDM
-1389 MDALDAKEGDVVMA
+1389 MDALDAKEGDTVMM
-1403 FRDPVWRDGAIRAMT
+1403 FRDPVWRDGAIRAVK
-1418 VVKDES
+1418 VVKDDS
-1424 VHGIAINPIADKSHD
+1424 IHGVAFNPITDKSHD
-1439 MDFDGDTMGIM
+1439 GDFDGDSYGLI
-1450 KFDSKA
+1450 KFDSDA
-1456 ANQDLV
+1456 ANKDLV

-1472 DKGSGKDELYFQS
+1472 DKGSGKDELYFQT

-1499 GDDSPKKLYEKVKA
+1499 GDDTPKKLYKKA
-1513 NASST
+1513 QENAKSS
-1518 NPKVLK
+1518 NPKLLK
-1524 QAQRDLTEYS
+1524 QSQRDLNAYS

-1576 DYMQYHTGQ
+1576 DYQNYHTGK

-1663 RGKDANNP
+1663 RGKDVKKP
-1671 KRKLTPRSFK
+1671 KNKLTPNGFK
-1681 SQLSDILENKMKV
+1681 KQLSDIMENKMRV
-1694 DVNETFIDSVTE
+1694 DVNEKYIDAVTD
-1706 TLTRDGQIMPLK
+1706 TLTHNGQILPLK
-1718 DAMAHKGSPMDR
+1718 DAMAIKGSPMDR

-1738 ELKKLAIRG
+1738 ELKNLADKG
-1747 ESLLEGEQ
+1747 ESLLQGEQ
-1755 NKRFAPFSMREA
+1755 NKRFAPFSMRSA
-1767 TEQTKLVKRDTQR
+1767 TEKTKLAKKDTQR
-1780 VVQPLPQPEKSAS
+1780 VVEKLERPSEKTEGFEQA
-1793 VAQEESFE
+1793 VAVEE

>member
-1 MPFGVFS
+1 M
-8 CSTHLPARLFH
+8 
-19 KNPSKSQQNARP
+19 
-31 GRFDFQ
+31 
-37 YLCYNLGRQIF
+37 
-48 PKTLGTQQNERGFT
+48 LGTIEKQ
-62 YMIGTFDTK
+62 
-71 TTDIR
+71 TTDTR
-76 YRDIAEYA
+76 YQDIAEYA
-84 TMAMLVQIM
+84 TMVMLSQTM
-93 PDLKKQGI
+93 GDLKKQGI
-101 AATPSLMQEF
+101 RVTPSLMQEF
-111 RDKWTRDGV
+111 RDKWERDGQ
-120 PMDFTHM
+120 PMDFATM

-134 IRLLRSTGAT
+134 VRLLRSTGAT
-144 SFGKLDEYPS
+144 SFGKLDEYES
-154 LEKGVADM
+154 LDKGVAEM
-162 WVKCKDEY
+162 WALSRSEY
-170 DMMAEQGNFLHTVTD
+170 DKHAQEGNYLHVVTD
-185 PDIRKNILDGAKE
+185 PVIRDNILNQADE

-204 FIHKGQSARALNP
+204 FVHKEKSARELNP
-217 GEAVTFYDRT
+217 GDAVTFHDRT
-227 NPDFS
+227 DADFTFKS
-232 YRAAVTAPKAER
+232 TVAAAGVAGVAQNERAGFNQAAVSTPAGANGPENQNEPAESEDAVIIS
-244 NGFNKVDVAAP
+244 N
-255 NAEIPPEQEPIAGE
+255 E

-274 YGGTGDGG
+274 NGGKYDGKE
-282 QTYRGLSHILGA
+282 YRGLSHVMGA
-294 YITKADAELVAKN
+294 YLTKADAEAVAKN
-307 IDENQLFDSSLAEN
+307 IGEDQLFDYELAEN

-329 RSNGYDFSVRENGNP
+329 RSNGYDFNVRENGNP

-357 NVRIFDPEANGSYI
+357 NVRVFDSEANGSYI
-371 GRVYDAYNSYYFNVM
+371 GRVYDAYNAYYFNVM
-386 GSKSVKDSTKFQAAD
+386 GSKSVKENTKFEASD

-407 YVTGHKTGKVIKSVS
+407 YVTGNKTGKVVKSVS
-422 RDSSRVQL
+422 RESSRVQL
-430 DGVDRQKSLQVQPIP
+430 DGVDRQKSLQVQPIK

-450 LVFEGKDEAAEYIQT
+450 LVFAGEAEAKEYIET
-465 AIAEAT
+465 AIGDAQAVVTDQFKAE
-471 VIVND
+471 
-476 EFKVEAMQALI
+476 ELQALI
-487 DEGLDNEDIM
+487 DSGLDNEDVL

-505 KLEELYSN
+505 ELEKLYSN

-525 IMALH
+525 QMAIH
-530 SEDGGL
+530 SEDGGMGYL
-536 EHLESVK
+536 NTVQ
-543 NSIVGDYENGFNPA
+543 NSITGDYERGFNPA

-568 GNERDAMMSALKTV
+568 GNERDAMMAALKTV
-582 QYDLDK
+582 KYDLDK
-588 IKGHDF
+588 IKGNDF
-594 SVNTMKERL
+594 AVNAMRERL
-603 ITFDPES
+603 IAFDPKT
-610 AKGIDEI
+610 AKSIDEI
-617 DHPMLKQALKTVQG
+617 EHPMLKQALTTVQD
-631 TLKSGGFVGEEGKFG
+631 TLKSGGFVGEDGFG
-646 TKPDVKIDENGV
+646 SNPDVKIDENGV
-658 IRWEGSRRTGS
+658 IRWEGNRRTGS
-669 KKQDQMWQTVSGEI
+669 KKKDQMWQKVNGEI

-690 ENGVIA
+690 ENGIIA
-696 TQFQGGGNYGIVP
+696 TQFQGGNNYGIVP

-718 GDYEDRMNR
+718 GDYDDRMNR
-727 FRAKGFEQHLN
+727 FRAKGFEQHLT

-745 THQMTRPF
+745 THQMTRPL
-753 YDSIQSIPSTLDASG
+753 DPAIGTIPTVLDASG

-775 DVYGKRIDLDFME
+775 DVYGKRIELDFME
-788 TNQLDAET
+788 TNQLDTAT
-796 KKAILQTLSNRVRFD
+796 KSAILQTLSNRVRFD

-818 TTSAETAANREF
+818 TTSAETAANREY
-830 GDDADESAF
+830 GNQDDTSAF

-845 GETNMRVLNEDIENY
+845 GETNMRVLDKDIENY

-877 LTDGAEVNKDGSVT
+877 LTDGAEVHKDGSVT

-914 YFDKKSYNAWDR
+914 YFDKKSFNAWDR

-932 QLMTALRVDENV
+932 QLMTALKVDENV
-944 NTALMSF
+944 NTALMAF

-961 VSKEFAERNKIF
+961 VSKEFAERNKVF

-978 QESMNVLEQVMR
+978 EESM
-990 DSALGEPTEQLD
+990 
-1002 ALMQETGMV
+1002 
-1011 WSKEV
+1011 
-1016 IAEGRAVLE
+1016 AVLDSTIKKLAVDPDQDPAMLLKGSGMLWSRELLDKGVDLYNAWTGVTDSSSRARAGE
-1025 AHDGPTGMFDSN
+1025 AMES
-1037 EFNTFLEEHGRF
+1037 FLEEHGRF

-1074 HMDPEEAKAQGLDKE
+1074 DMDPAEAKKQGLDKE
-1089 VRFMNANPDLD
+1089 VRFMKANPELD

-1123 EVRDLVDPDT
+1123 EVKDLVDPDT
-1133 GETFEAAMGQ
+1133 GETFEGAMGQ

-1216 ADGTIMKE
+1216 ADGTIMNE
-1224 YTPHADEQRHHFAHD
+1224 YTPHADEERHHFTYD
-1239 SGLDSGEFL
+1239 PDVDSGEFL
-1248 EQIKDQGGFLDV
+1248 DQIKDQGGFLDV
-1260 PFNVEF
+1260 PFEVEF
-1266 KNGKETDS
+1266 KNGRTTNE

-1300 HYVNIYDAIGDYKA
+1300 HYANIYDAVYDYTT
-1314 ADSDE
+1314 ADTDE
-1319 AKEKAKAKAQDH
+1319 AKEKAQAKAQDH

-1360 GKRMAHSAT
+1360 GKRMNHSAT
-1369 GVAVVDPRLE
+1369 GVAVVDPRLN
-1379 IGQAGMNQDM
+1379 IGEAGMNQDM

-1418 VVKDES
+1418 VVKDDS

-1456 ANQDLV
+1456 ANKDLV

-1472 DKGSGKDELYFQS
+1472 DKGSGKDELYFQT

-1490 SAEAKAEKL
+1490 SAEARAEKL
-1499 GDDSPKKLYEKVKA
+1499 GDDSPKKLYEKAEK
-1513 NASST
+1513 NAKSS
-1518 NPKVLK
+1518 NPKLLK
-1524 QAQRDLTEYS
+1524 QSQRDLNAYS

-1545 DFVSFKDNESVF
+1545 DFVSFKNDEAVF

-1565 NGAKGSPKKLE
+1565 NGAKGSPKKLD
-1576 DYMQYHTGQ
+1576 DYKEYHTGK

-1614 LVSIMRNQDIT
+1614 LVSTMRNQDIT

-1663 RGKDANNP
+1663 RGKDVNNP
-1671 KRKLTPRSFK
+1671 KRSLTPHTFK
-1681 SQLSDILENKMKV
+1681 TQLSDIMENKMRV
-1694 DVNETFIDSVTE
+1694 DVNEKFIDSVTE
-1706 TLTRDGQIMPLK
+1706 TLTHNGQILPLK
-1718 DAMAHKGSPMDR
+1718 DAMAIKGSPMDR
-1730 VAYGGGYE
+1730 VAYGGGYD
-1738 ELKKLAIRG
+1738 ELTKLAING

-1755 NKRFAPFSMREA
+1755 NKRFAPFTMRQA
-1767 TEQTKLVKRDTQR
+1767 TEQTKLAKKDTQR
-1780 VVQPLPQPEKSAS
+1780 IIEPVKASPEKTEGLAQPVPAS
-1793 VAQEESFE
+1793 VEE

>member
-1 MPFGVFS
+1 
-8 CSTHLPARLFH
+8 
-19 KNPSKSQQNARP
+19 
-31 GRFDFQ
+31 
-37 YLCYNLGRQIF
+37 
-48 PKTLGTQQNERGFT
+48 
-62 YMIGTFDTK
+62 MIGTFDK
-71 TTDIR
+71 QTTDTR

-84 TMAMLVQIM
+84 SMYMLAQTM
-93 PDLKKQGI
+93 PDLKKQGVTV
-101 AATPSLMQEF
+101 TPALMQEL
-111 RDKWTRDGV
+111 RDKWDRDGE

-127 KAKPSDF
+127 KARPSDF
-134 IRLLRSTGAT
+134 VRLLRSTGAT
-144 SFGKLDEYPS
+144 TFGTLDDFPT
-154 LEKGVADM
+154 LEDGVKNM
-162 WVKCKDEY
+162 WVKCRDEY
-170 DMMAEQGNFLHTVTD
+170 DKRAQEGNYLHVITD
-185 PDIRKNILDGAKE
+185 PAIRDSILSGSNE

-204 FIHKGQSARALNP
+204 FIHKGKSARELNP
-217 GEAVTFYDRT
+217 GDSVTFYDRNDDGFRFQAT
-227 NPDFS
+227 VKEANVTEDKKE
-232 YRAAVTAPKAER
+232 RA
-244 NGFNKVDVAAP
+244 GFNQADVQQPKDSQKQSEPSSENQAP
-255 NAEIPPEQEPIAGE
+255 IPGE

-274 YGGTGDGG
+274 HGGSVAG
-282 QTYRGLSHILGA
+282 QDYRGLSHYMGA
-294 YITKADAELVAKN
+294 YLTKADAELVAKN
-307 IDENQLFDSSLAEN
+307 IDANQLFESEIAEN

-329 RSNGYDFSVRENGNP
+329 RSNGYDFNVRENGNP

-357 NVRIFDPEANGSYI
+357 NVRVFDPEANGSYI
-371 GRVYDAYNSYYFNVM
+371 GRVYDAYNAYYFNVM
-386 GSKSVKDSTKFQAAD
+386 GSKAVKDNTKFEAGD

-407 YVTGHKTGKVIKSVS
+407 YVTGNRTGKIVKSVS

-430 DGVDRQKSLQVQPIP
+430 EGVDRQKSLQVQPIK

-450 LVFEGKDEAAEYIQT
+450 TVFAGPTEAEEYIQT
-465 AIAEAT
+465 AIADAT
-471 VIVND
+471 AVVSD
-476 EFKVEAMQALI
+476 EFKLEELQALI
-487 DEGLDNEDIM
+487 DSGLDNDDVL

-505 KLEELYSN
+505 ELEKLYSS

-525 IMALH
+525 SMAIH
-530 SEDGGL
+530 SDDGGIA
-536 EHLESVK
+536 HMTSVK
-543 NSIVGDYENGFNPA
+543 DSIAGNYEQGFNPA

-568 GNERDAMMSALKTV
+568 GNERDAMMAALKIV
-582 QYDLDK
+582 KYDLEK
-588 IKGHDF
+588 IQGNDF
-594 SVNTMKERL
+594 AVNAMKERL
-603 ITFDPES
+603 IAFDPETARS
-610 AKGIDEI
+610 IDELE
-617 DHPMLKQALKTVQG
+617 HPMLKQALTTVQE
-631 TLKSGGFVGEEGKFG
+631 TLKSGGFVGEEGFG
-646 TKPDVKIDENGV
+646 SNPDVKIDENGI
-658 IRWEGSRRTGS
+658 IRWEGNRRTGS
-669 KKQDQMWQTVSGEI
+669 KKQDQMWEKINGEI

-696 TQFQGGGNYGIVP
+696 TQFQGGSNYGIVP

-727 FRAKGFEQHLN
+727 FRAKGFDQHLN

-753 YDSIQSIPSTLDASG
+753 DASLGTIPTVLDASG

-775 DVYGKRIDLDFME
+775 DVYGKRIELDFMD
-788 TNQLDAET
+788 TNQLNEET
-796 KKAILQTLSNRVRFD
+796 KHAILKTLSSRVRFD

-818 TTSAETAANREF
+818 TTSAETAANREY
-830 GDDADESAF
+830 GNEDDTSAF
-839 SYWKVA
+839 SYWKAA
-845 GETNMRVLNEDIENY
+845 GETNMRVLNKDIENY

-877 LTDGAEVNKDGSVT
+877 LTDGAEVNEDGSVT

-896 LQEDGTYAPDKT
+896 LQEDGSYAPDKT

-914 YFDKKSYNAWDR
+914 YFDKKSFNAWDR
-926 NQMSSN
+926 NQMASN
-932 QLMTALRVDENV
+932 QLMTALKVDENV

-961 VSKEFAERNKIF
+961 VSREFANRNKVF

-978 QESMNVLEQVMR
+978 DRSMY
-990 DSALGEPTEQLD
+990 QLD
-1002 ALMQETGMV
+1002 ETIRYLNDFENITKEEVLAGTGMM
-1011 WSKEV
+1011 WSDDVLKQGAALR
-1016 IAEGRAVLE
+1016 AETLTEDRTERANARAAYE
-1025 AHDGPTGMFDSN
+1025 S
-1037 EFNTFLEEHGRF
+1037 FLEEHGRF

-1074 HMDPEEAKAQGLDKE
+1074 YMNPEEAKKQGLDKE
-1089 VRFMNANPDLD
+1089 VRFMQANPKLD

-1115 VVKELMDG
+1115 VVRELMDG
-1123 EVRDLVDPDT
+1123 KTADLVDPDT
-1133 GETFEAAMGQ
+1133 GETFPSAMGQ

-1176 LAWALQSKQANGIL
+1176 LAWALQSKGANGIL

-1216 ADGTIMKE
+1216 PDGTIVNG
-1224 YTPHADEQRHHFAHD
+1224 YAPHANEDRHHFAHESETD
-1239 SGLDSGEFL
+1239 SGAFLD
-1248 EQIKDQGGFLDV
+1248 QIKDQGGFLDV
-1260 PFNVEF
+1260 PFDIEF
-1266 KNGKETDS
+1266 KTGKKTNS

-1300 HYVNIYDAIGDYKA
+1300 HYANIYDAIGDYLA
-1314 ADSDE
+1314 ADTE
-1319 AKEKAKAKAQDH
+1319 EFKEKAQAKAQDH

-1369 GVAVVDPRLE
+1369 GVAVVDPRLN
-1379 IGQAGMNQDM
+1379 IGEAGMNQDM
-1389 MDALDAKEGDVVMA
+1389 MDALDAKEGDTVMM
-1403 FRDPVWRDGAIRAMT
+1403 FRDPVWRDGAIRAVK
-1418 VVKDES
+1418 VVKDDS
-1424 VHGIAINPIADKSHD
+1424 IHGVAFNPITDKSHD
-1439 MDFDGDTMGIM
+1439 GDFDGDSYGLI
-1450 KFDSKA
+1450 KFDSEA
-1456 ANQDLV
+1456 ANKDLV

-1472 DKGSGKDELYFQS
+1472 DKGSGKDELYFQT

-1499 GDDSPKKLYEKVKA
+1499 GDDTPKKLYMKA
-1513 NASST
+1513 QENAKSS
-1518 NPKVLK
+1518 NPRLLK
-1524 QAQRDLTEYS
+1524 QSQRDLNAYS

-1576 DYMQYHTGQ
+1576 DYQNYHTGK

-1663 RGKDANNP
+1663 RGKDVRKP
-1671 KRKLTPRSFK
+1671 KNKLTPNGFK
-1681 SQLSDILENKMKV
+1681 KQLSDIMENKMRV
-1694 DVNETFIDSVTE
+1694 DVNEKYIDAVTD
-1706 TLTRDGQIMPLK
+1706 TLTHNGQILPLK
-1718 DAMAHKGSPMDR
+1718 DAMAIKGSPMDR

-1738 ELKKLAIRG
+1738 ELKNLADKG
-1747 ESLLEGEQ
+1747 ESLLQGEQ
-1755 NKRFAPFSMREA
+1755 NKRFAPFSMRSA
-1767 TEQTKLVKRDTQR
+1767 TEKTKLAKKDTQR
-1780 VVQPLPQPEKSAS
+1780 VVEKLERPSEKTEGFEQA
-1793 VAQEESFE
+1793 VAVEE

>member
-1 MPFGVFS
+1 
-8 CSTHLPARLFH
+8 
-19 KNPSKSQQNARP
+19 
-31 GRFDFQ
+31 
-37 YLCYNLGRQIF
+37 
-48 PKTLGTQQNERGFT
+48 
-62 YMIGTFDTK
+62 MIGTFTEK
-71 TTDIR
+71 TNDVR

-84 TMAMLVQIM
+84 TMTMLVQVM

-101 AATPSLMQEF
+101 TVTPALMQEF
-111 RDKWTRDGV
+111 RDKWTKNGK
-120 PMDFTHM
+120 PMDFSTM
-127 KAKPSDF
+127 KASPRDF
-134 IRLLRSTGAT
+134 SNLLLSTGAT
-144 SFGKLDEYPS
+144 SFGTLGNNVSE
-154 LEKGVADM
+154 LEAGIRKAWAD
-162 WVKCKDEY
+162 CIAEY
-170 DMMAEQGNFLHTVTD
+170 DKLAEQGVYIHAVTD
-185 PDIRKNILDGAKE
+185 PDIRRNVLSGVNG
-198 PMRKAF
+198 PVNKAF
-204 FIHKGQSARALNP
+204 FLHKGKSARELRE
-217 GEAVTFYDRT
+217 GEATTFYDRKT
-227 NPDFS
+227 QDLAFE
-232 YRAAVTAPKAER
+232 ATVTEPKAESKPKR
-244 NGFNKVDVAAP
+244 SADRDGFNKAAVGSPKGAKAENQSQPPAQQDAAP
-255 NAEIPPEQEPIAGE
+255 VAGE

-274 YGGTGDGG
+274 YGGEVNG
-282 QTYRGLSHILGA
+282 QTFRGLSHVMGA
-294 YITKADAELVAKN
+294 YLTKADAELVAKN
-307 IDENQLFDSSLAEN
+307 IDEKRFFDASLAEN

-357 NVRIFDPEANGSYI
+357 NVRVFDTEANGSYI
-371 GRVYDAYNSYYFNVM
+371 GRVYDAYNAYYFNVM
-386 GSKSVKDSTKFQAAD
+386 GTKEVKEKTKFEASD

-407 YVTGHKTGKVIKSVS
+407 YVTGHKNGKVIKSLS
-422 RDSSRVQL
+422 RPSSRVQL
-430 DGVDRQKSLQVQPIP
+430 EGVDRQKSLQVQPIP

-450 LVFEGKDEAAEYIQT
+450 LVFDNEAEATEYIQT

-471 VIVND
+471 AVVND
-476 EFKVEAMQALI
+476 QFKTEELQALI

-505 KLEELYSN
+505 RLEELYSN
-513 DDIIREAQERAA
+513 DDIIREAQERAVS
-525 IMALH
+525 MYLH

-536 EHLESVK
+536 EHLESIK

-568 GNERDAMMSALKTV
+568 GNERDAMMAALKTV
-582 QYDLDK
+582 KYDLNK
-588 IKGHDF
+588 IKGNDF
-594 SVNTMKERL
+594 SVNAMKERL
-603 ITFDPES
+603 IAYDPET
-610 AKGIDEI
+610 AKSIDEI
-617 DHPMLKQALKTVQG
+617 DHPMLKQALKTVQD
-631 TLKSGGFVGEEGKFG
+631 TLKSGGFVGEKGFG
-646 TKPDVKIDENGV
+646 SNPDVKIDDNGI
-658 IRWEGSRRTGS
+658 IRWEAKRRTGS
-669 KKQDQMWQTVSGEI
+669 KKEESMWQAVSGEI

-690 ENGVIA
+690 ENGVIR
-696 TQFQGGGNYGIVP
+696 TKFQGDNNYGIVP

-718 GDYEDRMNR
+718 GDYSDRMKR
-727 FRAKGFEQHLN
+727 FRVKGFEQHLN

-753 YDSIQSIPSTLDASG
+753 YDSINSIPSTLDASG
-768 INGLYHG
+768 LNGLYHG
-775 DVYGKRIDLDFME
+775 DVYGKRIEPDFME
-788 TNQLDAET
+788 TSQLNLET
-796 KKAILQTLSNRVRFD
+796 KEAILQTLSNRVRFD

-830 GDDADESAF
+830 GNSEDESAF

-845 GETNMRVLNEDIENY
+845 GETNMRVLNEDIANY
-860 ADTTMT
+860 ADLTMT

-877 LTDGAEVNKDGSVT
+877 LTDGAVVNKDGSVT

-914 YFDKKSYNAWDR
+914 YFDKKQYNAWDR

-961 VSKEFAERNKIF
+961 VSKEFAERNKVF
-973 GHKPN
+973 GNTPN
-978 QESMNVLEQVMR
+978 EESMSVLTDVLRYKKRGDNELVEQIMN
-990 DSALGEPTEQLD
+990 DWNMKWSEETLQKGLD
-1002 ALMQETGMV
+1002 IWTNYYDVKNGFADGSVFE
-1011 WSKEV
+1011 SKEM
-1016 IAEGRAVLE
+1016 IE
-1025 AHDGPTGMFDSN
+1025 
-1037 EFNTFLEEHGRF
+1037 FLEEHGRF

-1074 HMDPEEAKAQGLDKE
+1074 EMDPLEAKKQGLEKE
-1089 VRFMNANPDLD
+1089 VRFLRHNPKLD
-1100 VVSAPYSMLSRHNAG
+1100 VISAPYSMLSRHNAG

-1123 EVRDLVDPDT
+1123 EVADLVDPET
-1133 GETFEAAMGQ
+1133 GEVFEGAMGQ

-1156 THAYTREDVL
+1156 THAYTAQDVL

-1176 LAWALQSKQANGIL
+1176 LAWALQSKGANGIL

-1198 SAWSTYREYLIAT
+1198 SAWSTFREYLITT

-1216 ADGTIMKE
+1216 ADGTITKG
-1224 YTPHADEQRHHFAHD
+1224 YTPHADEVRNYFEHD
-1239 SGLDSGEFL
+1239 PDVDSGEFL
-1248 EQIKDQGGFLDV
+1248 DQIKDQGGFLDV
-1260 PFNVEF
+1260 PFPMTF
-1266 KNGKETDS
+1266 KTGEETNS

-1314 ADSDE
+1314 AETEE

-1360 GKRMAHSAT
+1360 GKRMTKSAT

-1379 IGQAGMNQDM
+1379 IGQAGMNQEM
-1389 MDALDAKEGDVVMA
+1389 MDALGAKEGDVVMA

-1418 VVKDES
+1418 VVKDDS

-1456 ANQDLV
+1456 ANRDLV

-1472 DKGSGKDELYFQS
+1472 DLGSGKDELYFQS

-1490 SAEAKAEKL
+1490 SAEAKAAKL
-1499 GDDSPKKLYEKVKA
+1499 GDDTPKKLYEKVKK
-1513 NASST
+1513 NAASN
-1518 NPKVLK
+1518 NPKQLK
-1524 QAQRDLTEYS
+1524 QAQRDLTKYS
-1534 HKLFREHGFGG
+1534 HKLFREYGFGG
-1545 DFVSFKDNESVF
+1545 DYVSFKDDEAVF
-1557 NSFKQMVD
+1557 SSFKQMVD

-1576 DYMQYHTGQ
+1576 DYKNYHNGL

-1614 LVSIMRNQDIT
+1614 LVSIMRNQNIT

-1663 RGKDANNP
+1663 RAKDVNNP
-1671 KRKLTPRSFK
+1671 KRSLTPKAFK
-1681 SQLSDILENKMKV
+1681 AQLTDIMENKMKV
-1694 DVNETFIDSVTE
+1694 DVNEIYIDAVTE
-1706 TLTRDGQIMPLK
+1706 TLTHNGQLLPLK
-1718 DAMAHKGSPMDR
+1718 EAMAIKGSPMDR

-1738 ELKKLAIRG
+1738 ELKKLAERG
-1747 ESLLEGEQ
+1747 ESLLQGEQ

-1767 TEQTKLVKRDTQR
+1767 TEKTKLVKRDTQR
-1780 VVQPLPQPEKSAS
+1780 VVQPLRQPEQSAD
-1793 VAQEESFE
+1793 VAYEPVAE

>member
-1 MPFGVFS
+1 M
-8 CSTHLPARLFH
+8 L
-19 KNPSKSQQNARP
+19 
-31 GRFDFQ
+31 
-37 YLCYNLGRQIF
+37 
-48 PKTLGTQQNERGFT
+48 
-62 YMIGTFDTK
+62 GTFDK
-71 TTDIR
+71 QTTDTR

-84 TMAMLVQIM
+84 TMVMLSQTM
-93 PDLKKQGI
+93 GDLKKQGVRV
-101 AATPSLMQEF
+101 TPSLMQEF
-111 RDKWTRDGV
+111 RDKWERDGQ

-134 IRLLRSTGAT
+134 VRLLRSTGAT

-154 LEKGVADM
+154 LEQGVADM
-162 WVKCKDEY
+162 WTKSRDEY
-170 DMMAEQGNFLHTVTD
+170 DKHAQEGNYLHTVID
-185 PDIRKNILDGAKE
+185 PVIRSSILDTTNQ
-198 PMRKAF
+198 PMQKAF
-204 FIHKGQSARALNP
+204 FIHRGKSARELNP
-217 GEAVTFYDRT
+217 GDAATFYDRKDANFTYQATVAEVNARVGFNQVDVT
-227 NPDFS
+227 NPNKEIEAKGQGAQNESNEAD
-232 YRAAVTAPKAER
+232 AEEQ
-244 NGFNKVDVAAP
+244 DY
-255 NAEIPPEQEPIAGE
+255 IPGEP
-269 QLLGW
+269 LLGW
-274 YGGTGDGG
+274 NGGTFEGRD
-282 QTYRGLSHILGA
+282 YRGLSHYMGA
-294 YITKADAELVAKN
+294 YLTKADAELVAKN
-307 IDENQLFDSSLAEN
+307 IDANQLFDSELAEN

-329 RSNGYDFSVRENGNP
+329 RSNGYDFNVRENGNP

-357 NVRIFDPEANGSYI
+357 NVRVFDPEANGSYI
-371 GRVYDAYNSYYFNVM
+371 GRVYDAYNAYYFNVM
-386 GSKSVKDSTKFQAAD
+386 GSKSVKENTKFEASD

-407 YVTGHKTGKVIKSVS
+407 YVTGNKTGKVVKSVS

-430 DGVDRQKSLQVQPIP
+430 DGVDRQKSLQVQPIK

-450 LVFEGKDEAAEYIQT
+450 LVFESETEASEYIQT
-465 AIAEAT
+465 AIADAT
-471 VIVND
+471 AVVND
-476 EFKVEAMQALI
+476 EFKTEELQSLI
-487 DEGLDNEDIM
+487 DLGLDNEDVM

-505 KLEELYSN
+505 ELEAIYSN
-513 DDIIREAQERAA
+513 DEIIREAQERAA
-525 IMALH
+525 QMALH

-536 EHLESVK
+536 DYLKSVRD
-543 NSIVGDYENGFNPA
+543 SIAGDYENGFNPA

-568 GNERDAMMSALKTV
+568 GNERDAMMAALKTV
-582 QYDLDK
+582 NYDLDK
-588 IKGHDF
+588 IKGNDF
-594 SVNTMKERL
+594 AVNAMRERL
-603 ITFDPES
+603 IAFDPET
-610 AKGIDEI
+610 AKSLDEI
-617 DHPMLKQALKTVQG
+617 DHPMLKQALATVQE
-631 TLKSGGFVGEEGKFG
+631 TLKSGGFVGEDGFG
-646 TKPDVKIDENGV
+646 SNPDVKIDENGI
-658 IRWEGSRRTGS
+658 IRWEGNRRTGS
-669 KKQDQMWQTVSGEI
+669 KKKDQMWEKINGEI

-690 ENGVIA
+690 ENGIIA
-696 TQFQGGGNYGIVP
+696 TKFQGGNNYGIVP
-709 GYTGYFSFE
+709 GYTGFFSFE
-718 GDYEDRMNR
+718 GDYDDRMSR
-727 FRAKGFEQHLN
+727 FRTKGFEQHLN
-738 EQLRAKV
+738 EQLRARV

-753 YDSIQSIPSTLDASG
+753 DKSLGTIPTTLDASG

-775 DVYGKRIDLDFME
+775 DVYGKRIELDFME
-788 TNQLDAET
+788 TNQLNPET
-796 KKAILQTLSNRVRFD
+796 KQAILKTLSNRVRFD

-818 TTSAETAANREF
+818 TTSAETAANREY
-830 GDDADESAF
+830 GNQDDASAF
-839 SYWKVA
+839 SYWKAA
-845 GETNMRVLNEDIENY
+845 GETNMRVLNKDIENY

-877 LTDGAEVNKDGSVT
+877 LTDGAEVNEDGSVT

-914 YFDKKSYNAWDR
+914 YFDKKSFNAWDR

-932 QLMTALRVDENV
+932 QLMTALKVDENV
-944 NTALMSF
+944 NTALMAF

-961 VSKEFAERNKIF
+961 VSKEFAERNKVF
-973 GHKPN
+973 GGKPN
-978 QESMNVLEQVMR
+978 EESMQVLDRVIQGMQIGTIKDYDGAKAFLEGSHMLWSEDVLNQGVEKLDAWLNTT
-990 DSALGEPTEQLD
+990 DSAEKAKLGEGLN
-1002 ALMQETGMV
+1002 
-1011 WSKEV
+1011 SY
-1016 IAEGRAVLE
+1016 
-1025 AHDGPTGMFDSN
+1025 
-1037 EFNTFLEEHGRF
+1037 LEEHGRF

-1074 HMDPEEAKAQGLDKE
+1074 DMDLQEAKKQGLDKE
-1089 VRFMNANPDLD
+1089 VRFMKANPELD
-1100 VVSAPYSMLSRHNAG
+1100 IVSAPYSMLSRHNAG

-1123 EVRDLVDPDT
+1123 KTADLVDPDT

-1176 LAWALQSKQANGIL
+1176 LAWALQSKKANGIL

-1216 ADGTIMKE
+1216 ADGTITNG
-1224 YTPHADEQRHHFAHD
+1224 YTPHADEERHHFTHESDKD
-1239 SGLDSGEFL
+1239 SGAFLD
-1248 EQIKDQGGFLDV
+1248 QIKDQGGFLDV
-1260 PFNVEF
+1260 PFEMEF
-1266 KNGKETDS
+1266 KTGKKTDS

-1300 HYVNIYDAIGDYKA
+1300 HYANIYEAIGDYHA
-1314 ADSDE
+1314 ADTDE
-1319 AKEKAKAKAQDH
+1319 ALEKAKAKAQDH

-1360 GKRMAHSAT
+1360 GKRMNHSAT
-1369 GVAVVDPRLE
+1369 GVAVVDPRLD

-1389 MDALDAKEGDVVMA
+1389 MDALNAKEGDVVMA

-1418 VVKDES
+1418 VVKDDS

-1450 KFDSKA
+1450 KFDSKV
-1456 ANQDLV
+1456 ANRDLV

-1472 DKGSGKDELYFQS
+1472 DKGSGKDELYFQT

-1499 GDDSPKKLYEKVKA
+1499 GDDSPKNLYEKAQK
-1513 NASST
+1513 NAKST
-1518 NPKVLK
+1518 NPKLLK
-1524 QAQRDLTEYS
+1524 QAQRDLNTYS
-1534 HKLFREHGFGG
+1534 HKMFREHGFGG
-1545 DFVSFKDNESVF
+1545 DFVSFKDDESVL

-1576 DYMQYHTGQ
+1576 DYMNYHNGK

-1614 LVSIMRNQDIT
+1614 LVSTMRNQDIT

-1663 RGKDANNP
+1663 RAKDAINP
-1671 KRKLTPRSFK
+1671 KRSLTPHTFK
-1681 SQLSDILENKMKV
+1681 SQLSDIMENKMKV
-1694 DVNETFIDSVTE
+1694 DVNEKYIDAVTE
-1706 TLTRDGQIMPLK
+1706 TLTHNGQILPLK
-1718 DAMAHKGSPMDR
+1718 EAMAIKGSPMDR

-1738 ELKKLAIRG
+1738 ELKRLAEKG
-1747 ESLLEGEQ
+1747 ESLLQGEQ
-1755 NKRFAPFSMREA
+1755 NKRFAPFTMREA
-1767 TEQTKLVKRDTQR
+1767 TEQTKLAKTDTQR
-1780 VVQPLPQPEKSAS
+1780 VVEQLVPTKSARVEQTPVS
-1793 VAQEESFE
+1793 TSIEE

>member
-1 MPFGVFS
+1 
-8 CSTHLPARLFH
+8 
-19 KNPSKSQQNARP
+19 
-31 GRFDFQ
+31 
-37 YLCYNLGRQIF
+37 
-48 PKTLGTQQNERGFT
+48 
-62 YMIGTFDTK
+62 MIGTVDQQAIDT
-71 TTDIR
+71 R

-84 TMAMLVQIM
+84 TMYMLAQTM

-101 AATPSLMQEF
+101 VIKPSLMQEF
-111 RDKWTRDGV
+111 RDKWERDGA
-120 PMDFTHM
+120 PIDFVNT
-127 KAKPSDF
+127 KARPSDF
-134 IRLLRSTGAT
+134 VRLLRSTGAT
-144 SFGKLDEYPS
+144 TFGSLDEYPT
-154 LEKGVADM
+154 LEEGVKNLWA
-162 WVKCKDEY
+162 KCVEEY
-170 DMMAEQGNFLHTVTD
+170 DKQAQEGNYLHVVTD
-185 PDIRKNILDGAKE
+185 PVIRKNILDGSST

-204 FIHKGQSARALNP
+204 FIHKGKSARTLNP
-217 GEAVTFYDRT
+217 GDSATFYDRT
-227 NPDFS
+227 DASFTFQ
-232 YRAAVTAPKAER
+232 ATVTDGKKER
-244 NGFNKVDVAAP
+244 EGFNQAAIIDP
-255 NAEIPPEQEPIAGE
+255 SGSQNQGGQNAPTQDIPAIIPGE

-274 YGGTGDGG
+274 HGGEIDG
-282 QTYRGLSHILGA
+282 QEFRGLSHVMGA
-294 YITKADAELVAKN
+294 YLTKADAELVAKN
-307 IDENQLFDSSLAEN
+307 IDGNRLFDSELAAN

-329 RSNGYDFSVRENGNP
+329 RSNGYDFNVRENGNP
-344 NQIEVRMNAGENI
+344 NQIEVRLNAGENI
-357 NVRIFDPEANGSYI
+357 NVRVFDPEANGSYI
-371 GRVYDAYNSYYFNVM
+371 GRIYDAYNAYYFNVM
-386 GSKSVKDSTKFQAAD
+386 GSKAVKDDTKFEATD

-407 YVTGHKTGKVIKSVS
+407 YVTGNKSGKVVKSVS

-430 DGVDRQKSLQVQPIP
+430 DGVDRQKSLQVQPIK
-445 GRYRS
+445 GRYRAI
-450 LVFEGKDEAAEYIQT
+450 VFEGQTEAEEYIQT
-465 AIAEAT
+465 AIRDAAAVVE
-471 VIVND
+471 D
-476 EFKVEAMQALI
+476 EFKLEALQELI
-487 DEGLDNEDIM
+487 DSGLDNDDVL

-505 KLEELYSN
+505 QLEQLYSN
-513 DDIIREAQERAA
+513 DDVIREAQERAGRMA
-525 IMALH
+525 IH
-530 SEDGGL
+530 SEAGGREFL
-536 EHLESVK
+536 ETLRD
-543 NSIVGDYENGFNPA
+543 SIAGNYEKGFNPA

-568 GNERDAMMSALKTV
+568 GNERDAMMAALKTV
-582 QYDLDK
+582 KYDLEK
-588 IKGHDF
+588 IKGNDF
-594 SVNTMKERL
+594 AVNVMRERL
-603 ITFDPES
+603 IAFDPET
-610 AKGIDEI
+610 AKSMDELV
-617 DHPMLKQALKTVQG
+617 HPMLKQALLTVQE
-631 TLKSGGFVGEEGKFG
+631 TLKSGGVVGEKGFG
-646 TKPDVKIDENGV
+646 SNPEVKIDENGI
-658 IRWEGSRRTGS
+658 IRWEGNRRTGS
-669 KKQDQMWQTVSGEI
+669 KKQDQMWEKINGEI

-690 ENGVIA
+690 ENGVII
-696 TQFQGGGNYGIVP
+696 TKFQGGSNYGIVP

-718 GDYEDRMNR
+718 GDYDDRMKR
-727 FRAKGFEQHLN
+727 FRVKGFEQHLN

-745 THQMTRPF
+745 THQMTRPL
-753 YDSIQSIPSTLDASG
+753 DPAIGTIPTVLDASG

-775 DVYGKRIDLDFME
+775 DVYGKRIELDFME
-788 TNQLDAET
+788 TNQLNDET
-796 KKAILQTLSNRVRFD
+796 KQAILQTLSNRVRFD

-818 TTSAETAANREF
+818 TTSAETAANREY
-830 GDDADESAF
+830 GNEDDTSAF

-845 GETNMRVLNEDIENY
+845 GETNMRVLSEDIENY

-877 LTDGAEVNKDGSVT
+877 LTDGAEVNQDGSVT

-896 LQEDGTYAPDKT
+896 LQEDGSYIPDKT

-926 NQMSSN
+926 NQMASN
-932 QLMTALRVDENV
+932 QLMTALKVDENV
-944 NTALMSF
+944 NTALMAF

-961 VSKEFAERNKIF
+961 VSKEFAERNKVF

-978 QESMNVLEQVMR
+978 EESMNILERVIKHEMR
-990 DSALGEPTEQLD
+990 GEHWHAQTLMKGAGMIWSADVINEGQAIYKAHYD
-1002 ALMQETGMV
+1002 VSKGFVETN
-1011 WSKEV
+1011 
-1016 IAEGRAVLE
+1016 A
-1025 AHDGPTGMFDSN
+1025 FDSS
-1037 EFNTFLEEHGRF
+1037 EMIEFLEEHGRF

-1074 HMDPEEAKAQGLDKE
+1074 DMNPIEAKKQGLDKE
-1089 VRFMNANPDLD
+1089 VRFMKANPELD

-1123 EVRDLVDPDT
+1123 KTADLVDPDT
-1133 GETFEAAMGQ
+1133 GEVFKSAMGQ

-1176 LAWALQSKQANGIL
+1176 LAWALQSKEANGIL

-1216 ADGTIMKE
+1216 ADGTIMKR
-1224 YTPHADEQRHHFAHD
+1224 YTPHADEERHHFAHD
-1239 SGLDSGEFL
+1239 PEMDSGAFL
-1248 EQIKDQGGFLDV
+1248 DQIKDQGGFLDV
-1260 PFNVEF
+1260 PFEITF
-1266 KNGKETDS
+1266 KTGQSTDS

-1300 HYVNIYDAIGDYKA
+1300 HYANIYDAIGEYLA
-1314 ADSDE
+1314 ADTDE
-1319 AKEKAKAKAQDH
+1319 AMQKAQAKAQDH

-1337 TIIDRQFDGGHN
+1337 TIIDRQFNGGHN

-1360 GKRMAHSAT
+1360 GKRMTHSAT
-1369 GVAVVDPRLE
+1369 GVAVVDPRLN
-1379 IGQAGMNQDM
+1379 IGEAGMNQDM
-1389 MDALDAKEGDVVMA
+1389 MDALDAKEGDIVMA
-1403 FRDPVWRDGAIRAMT
+1403 FRDPVWRDGAIRAMK
-1418 VVKDES
+1418 VVKDDS

-1456 ANQDLV
+1456 ANRDLI

-1472 DKGSGKDELYFQS
+1472 DKGSGKDELYFQT

-1499 GDDSPKKLYEKVKA
+1499 GDDTPKKLYEKAHK
-1513 NASST
+1513 NAKST
-1518 NPKVLK
+1518 NPKLLK
-1524 QAQRDLTEYS
+1524 QAQRDLNAYS

-1545 DFVSFKDNESVF
+1545 DYVSFKDDESVF
-1557 NSFKQMVD
+1557 GSFKQMVD

-1576 DYMQYHTGQ
+1576 DYMNYHNGK

-1663 RGKDANNP
+1663 RGKDLKNS
-1671 KRKLTPRSFK
+1671 KRQLTPHTFK
-1681 SQLSDILENKMKV
+1681 EQLSDILENKMRV
-1694 DVNETFIDSVTE
+1694 DVNEKYIAAVTE
-1706 TLTRDGQIMPLK
+1706 TLTHNGQILPLK
-1718 DAMAHKGSPMDR
+1718 DAMAIKGSPMDR

-1738 ELKKLAIRG
+1738 ELKNLAMTG
-1747 ESLLEGEQ
+1747 ESLLQGEQ

-1767 TEQTKLVKRDTQR
+1767 TEQTKLAKKDTQR
-1780 VVQPLPQPEKSAS
+1780 VVTPITRGLEKSEGLEQPIS
-1793 VAQEESFE
+1793 VEE